1 MADGL
6 KIRIIAT
13 DDVVT
18 KSTASARALIES
30 KQAELVGDPD
40 ADGIRVR
47 VNGEIV
53 TKPHGVALSL
63 IARGEAEAL

>member
-13 DDVVT
+13 GEVIT
-18 KSTASARALIES
+18 KSPASAERLIKS
-30 KQAELVGDPD
+30 GAAELIGDGD
-40 ADGIRVR
+40 KDGIRVR

>member
-13 DDVVT
+13 GEVIT
-18 KSTASARALIES
+18 KSPASARALIERNE
-30 KQAELVGDPD
+30 AELISDAD